1 MMRVPFGS
9 RPGPRQTQKYPQ
21 QSSQPQQH
29 PERNVGYGDLLKHAS
44 FSPELS
50 FLLAMTLKDGMSRQA
65 VMEMLKNIEP
75 HVNASD
81 REAIHSIFN
90 AQQLADEYR
99 RNPPIHPPVHSGTGL
114 NAFSR
119 LTRQQALLDVLSR
132 YAGADTKSMM
142 HSLAQSV
149 SMQENFERMTR
160 RMEKLRNMNTSSPEQ
175 MFEAL
180 SMFMPP
186 EEQSKFRNM
195 QNMMRMMGSMKNF
208 KPEDMFKFMG
218 NMGGMGNMGSNGNT
232 EGNK

>member
-1 MMRVPFGS
+1 MMRFPFGS
-9 RPGPRQTQKYPQ
+9 RPGPRQGQRSPQSPQ
-21 QSSQPQQH
+21 QPPRSQH
-29 PERNVGYGDLLKHAS
+29 PPERSVSYSDLLKNAS

-50 FLLAMTLKDGMSRQA
+50 FLLAMTLKDGMSHET
-65 VMEMLKNIEP
+65 VMQMLKSIEP
-75 HVNASD
+75 HVSAID
-81 REAIHSIFN
+81 REAIHSIFG
-90 AQQLADEYR
+90 AHQLAEEYR
-99 RNPPIHPPVHSGTGL
+99 RNPPVHPPSHSGTGL

-119 LTRQQALLDVLSR
+119 LSRQQALLDVLSR
-132 YAGADTKSMM
+132 YAGSDAKSMM

-160 RMEKLRNMNTSSPEQ
+160 RMEKLRHMNTSSPEQ

-218 NMGGMGNMGSNGNT
+218 NMGNMGGMGGMG
-232 EGNK
+232 GNK